1 MLSGCDV
8 LRKLEFIYD
17 EYRQILKFPSI
28 SIIIFAKKLTSAKK
42 HLHVIIKMV
51 KNLHGVRVFVRCV
64 FCNSSQRR
72 IQFLIFNRLLP
83 SSVGASAVVET
94 GLIKNRFIRTKCF
107 ARNHLHHFSASS
119 PVFSLISFICIEKL
133 QLFK

>member
-1 MLSGCDV
+1 MDSYAYCCDV

-51 KNLHGVRVFVRCV
+51 KKLTWRQSFRSVR
-64 FCNSSQRR
+64 
-72 IQFLIFNRLLP
+72 FL
-83 SSVGASAVVET
+83 
-94 GLIKNRFIRTKCF
+94 
-107 ARNHLHHFSASS
+107 
-119 PVFSLISFICIEKL
+119 
-133 QLFK
+133 